1 MSKEEKIDQELLDML
16 ARKRAIKI
24 NRGTGKDPKKGRRWG
39 DTDPTRQQSYRSA
52 CNYVRSPESIESISK
67 SLERLADLKD
77 RGTITEVEFQ
87 DLKNRLLKK

>member
-1 MSKEEKIDQELLDML
+1 MSKEGKIDQELLAHL
-16 ARKRAIKI
+16 KARSEVKVPHS
-24 NRGTGKDPKKGRRWG
+24 TGKDPKKGRRWG

-52 CNYVRSPESIESISK
+52 SNYVRRPESIESISK